1 MITRSILFLMTSS
14 LVAME
19 ELPFAHEICLRAEE
33 DPTMQKLIAFVA
45 QDHTGES
52 DTYLVKHAWM
62 RAYAGK
68 KELSLKT
75 FIKAAYQEN
84 PEAVMF
90 LAHDYAT
97 GEFLVPRNEELAQ
110 VFKERVSTFNDSDK
124 KWAGL
129 AVELHLQQLR
139 ALNQAR
145 DKHWYSTILTILTD
159 PPSSLE
165 SLPTPEDALRLFFG
179 RLASLDGQQKQAGL
193 QLWLEGVK
201 ELTAAE
207 APKS

>member
-1 MITRSILFLMTSS
+1 MITRSILFLMTCS
-14 LVAME
+14 LAAME
-19 ELPFAHEICLRAEE
+19 ELPFAHESCLPVEKEA
-33 DPTMQKLIAFVA
+33 TMQKLVAFVT

-52 DTYLVKHAWM
+52 DTYLVKHAWL
-62 RAYAGK
+62 RAYADK

-75 FIKAAYQEN
+75 FIKAAYQDN

-97 GEFLVPRNEELAQ
+97 GEFLVPHNGELAQ
-110 VFKERVSTFNDSDK
+110 AFKEQVATLKPSDK
-124 KWAGL
+124 KWADL
-129 AVELHLQQLR
+129 AVELHMQQLR

-145 DKHWYSTILTILTD
+145 SNPGYRKILAILTD
-159 PPSSLE
+159 VPSSLE
-165 SLPTPEDALRLFFG
+165 SLPAPEDALKIFYG
-179 RLASLDGQQKQAGL
+179 RLASLEGQEKQEGL

-201 ELTAAE
+201 ELNAAE